1 MRLLSIAL
9 NTFKESI
16 RNKILIGVLLFSVLI
31 IVSTMVLVQLTIGQ
45 WMKITVDIGMGA
57 ISLFGNLMAVFL
69 GINLVAKE
77 IDRKTVYTIV
87 SKPIKRYEFIL
98 SKYIGLIL
106 TIFIN
111 VVLMLIILLFI
122 LKFYVKYD
130 VPYLGT
136 VQAFYLLILEFMIIS
151 AIAIF
156 FSTFSTPIMSAAFSI
171 TIWFIGHLLSDLK
184 FWSMKSENEAFKALI
199 NIAYYLLPDLEL
211 LNLKSNIV
219 YQITADINYIIWVSA
234 YAIMYSVVMLTASIL
249 IFEKR
254 DFK

>member
-31 IVSTMVLVQLTIGQ
+31 IISTMALVQLTIGQ

-87 SKPIKRYEFIL
+87 SKPIKRYEFII
-98 SKYIGLIL
+98 SKYIGLLI

-111 VVLMLIILLFI
+111 VALMFVILLIIL
-122 LKFYVKYD
+122 KYYISYE
-130 VPYLGT
+130 VPYIGT
-136 VQAFYLLILEFMIIS
+136 IQAFYLLLLEFMIIS

-171 TIWFIGHLLSDLK
+171 TFWFIGHLLSDLK
-184 FWSMKSENEAFKALI
+184 FWSMKSESEGFKLLI
-199 NIAYYLLPDLEL
+199 NTVYYLLPDLEL

-219 YQITADINYIIWVSA
+219 YQITVDMKYILWVSC
-234 YAIMYSVVMLTASIL
+234 YALMYSVLLIAASIVV
-249 IFEKR
+249 FEKR

>member
-1 MRLLSIAL
+1 MRLFSIAL

-31 IVSTMVLVQLTIGQ
+31 IISTMVLVQLTIGQ

-57 ISLFGNLMAVFL
+57 ISLFGNLMAIFL
-69 GINLVAKE
+69 GINLVARE

-98 SKYIGLIL
+98 SKYLGLIL
-106 TIFIN
+106 TILIN
-111 VVLMLIILLFI
+111 VVLMLIVLIII

-130 VPYLGT
+130 IPFIGIF
-136 VQAFYLLILEFMIIS
+136 QSFYLLILEFMIIS

-156 FSTFSTPIMSAAFSI
+156 FSTFSTPIMSATFSL
-171 TIWFIGHLLSDLK
+171 TLWFIGHLLSDLK
-184 FWSMKSENEAFKALI
+184 FWSEKSENEAFKLMI
-199 NIAYYLLPDLEL
+199 NTIYYILPDLEL

-219 YQITADINYIIWVSA
+219 YQITADANYIMWVSS
-234 YAIMYSVVMLTASIL
+234 YALLYSLMILIFSIL
-249 IFEKR
+249 IFEQR

>member
-1 MRLLSIAL
+1 MRLFTIAL

-16 RNKILIGVLLFSVLI
+16 RNKILIGVLLFSILI
-31 IVSTMVLVQLTIGQ
+31 IVSTMALVQLTIGQ

-57 ISLFGNLMAVFL
+57 ISLFGNLMAIFL

-77 IDRKTVYTIV
+77 IDKKTVYTIV

-98 SKYIGLIL
+98 SKYLGLII

-111 VVLMLIILLFI
+111 VVLMFIILLVI
-122 LKFYVKYD
+122 LKFYVRYE
-130 VPYLGT
+130 VPYIGAI
-136 VQAFYLLILEFMIIS
+136 QAFYLLLLEFMIVS

-184 FWSMKSENEAFKALI
+184 FWSMKSENETFKFLI
-199 NIAYYLLPDLEL
+199 NLAYYTLPDLEL

-219 YQITADINYIIWVSA
+219 YQIIADSKYLLWVTT
-234 YAIMYSVVMLTASIL
+234 YALMYSLLMLTASIL
-249 IFEKR
+249 IFDKK

>member
-1 MRLLSIAL
+1 MRFITIAL

-31 IVSTMVLVQLTIGQ
+31 IISTMALVQLTIGQ
-45 WMKITVDIGMGA
+45 WAKITVDIGMGA
-57 ISLFGNLMAVFL
+57 ISLFGNMMAIFL
-69 GINLVAKE
+69 GINLVARE

-98 SKYIGLIL
+98 SKYLGLLL
-106 TIFIN
+106 TIVVN
-111 VVLMLIILLFI
+111 VVLMLIILLII
-122 LKFYVKYD
+122 LKFYVVYD
-130 VPYLGT
+130 VPFKGIF
-136 VQAFYLLILEFMIIS
+136 QAFYMLILEFMIIS

-171 TIWFIGHLLSDLK
+171 TLWFIGHLLSDLK
-184 FWSMKSENEAFKALI
+184 FWSEKSESELFKSLI
-199 NIAYYLLPDLEL
+199 QFFYYILPDLEL

-219 YQITADINYIIWVSA
+219 YQITADLNYIVWVTA
-234 YAIMYSVVMLTASIL
+234 YALFYSGMILIFSIL
-249 IFEKR
+249 IFDKR

>member
-31 IVSTMVLVQLTIGQ
+31 IISTMILVQLTIGQ

-77 IDRKTVYTIV
+77 IERKTVYTIV
-87 SKPIKRYEFIL
+87 SKPIKRYEFII
-98 SKYIGLIL
+98 SKYLGLTL

-111 VVLMLIILLFI
+111 VMLMLVILVFI
-122 LKFYVKYD
+122 LRFYVKYD
-130 VPYLGT
+130 VPFIGT
-136 VQAFYLLILEFMIIS
+136 IQAFYLLILEFMIVS

-156 FSTFSTPIMSAAFSI
+156 FSTFSTPIMSATFSL

-184 FWSMKSENEAFKALI
+184 FWSSKSESEAFKILI
-199 NIAYYLLPDLEL
+199 NTIYYILPDLEL
-211 LNLKSNIV
+211 LNLKSNIA
-219 YQITADINYIIWVSA
+219 YQITADISYIFWVSA
-234 YAIMYSVVMLTASIL
+234 YSLLYSLSLLSVAIL
-249 IFEKR
+249 IFEKK

>member
-1 MRLLSIAL
+1 MRLFTIAL

-31 IVSTMVLVQLTIGQ
+31 IISTMVLVQLTIGQ

-57 ISLFGNLMAVFL
+57 ISLFGNLMAIFL
-69 GINLVAKE
+69 GINLVARE

-87 SKPIKRYEFIL
+87 SKPIKRYEFII
-98 SKYIGLIL
+98 SKYLGLII
-106 TIFIN
+106 TIFVN
-111 VVLMLIILLFI
+111 VVLMLIILLLI
-122 LKFYVKYD
+122 LKFYVRYD
-130 VPYLGT
+130 IPYLGT
-136 VQAFYLLILEFMIIS
+136 IQAFYFLILEFMIIS

-156 FSTFSTPIMSAAFSI
+156 FSTFSTPIMSATFAL
-171 TIWFIGHLLSDLK
+171 TLWFIGHLLSDLK
-184 FWSMKSENEAFKALI
+184 FWSMKSENEAFKFLI
-199 NIAYYLLPDLEL
+199 NVIYYILPDLEL

-219 YQITADINYIIWVSA
+219 YQITADTGYIVWVTAYSIL
-234 YAIMYSVVMLTASIL
+234 YAIIMLIASIL

>member
-31 IVSTMVLVQLTIGQ
+31 IISTMVLVQLTIGQ
-45 WMKITVDIGMGA
+45 WMKITVDIGLGA

-111 VVLMLIILLFI
+111 VVLMLIILLII
-122 LKFYVKYD
+122 LKFYVRYEI
-130 VPYLGT
+130 PYLGT
-136 VQAFYLLILEFMIIS
+136 IQAFYLLILEFMIIS
-151 AIAIF
+151 SVAIF
-156 FSTFSTPIMSAAFSI
+156 FSTFSTPIMSAAFSL
-171 TIWFIGHLLSDLK
+171 TIWLIGHLLSDLK
-184 FWSMKSENEAFKALI
+184 FWSMKSENEGFRILI
-199 NIAYYLLPDLEL
+199 NTAYYLLPDLEL

-219 YQITADINYIIWVSA
+219 YQITADANYIFWVSA
-234 YAIMYSVVMLTASIL
+234 YSLMYSIVMLTVSIL

>member
-1 MRLLSIAL
+1 MRFISIAL

-31 IVSTMVLVQLTIGQ
+31 IISTMILVQLTIGQ

-87 SKPIKRYEFIL
+87 SKPIKRYEFII
-98 SKYIGLIL
+98 SKYLGLIL

-111 VVLMLIILLFI
+111 VVLMLIILLVI
-122 LKFYVKYD
+122 LKFYVRYEI
-130 VPYLGT
+130 PYLGT
-136 VQAFYLLILEFMIIS
+136 IQAFYLLILEFMIVS

-156 FSTFSTPIMSAAFSI
+156 FSTFSTPIMSAAFAL
-171 TIWFIGHLLSDLK
+171 TLWFIGHLLSDLK
-184 FWSMKSENEAFKALI
+184 FWSEKSESEAFRMLI
-199 NIAYYLLPDLEL
+199 NTAYYLLPDLEL

-219 YQITADINYIIWVSA
+219 YQITADLNYIIWVSA
-234 YAIMYSVVMLTASIL
+234 YALVYSIAILTASIL